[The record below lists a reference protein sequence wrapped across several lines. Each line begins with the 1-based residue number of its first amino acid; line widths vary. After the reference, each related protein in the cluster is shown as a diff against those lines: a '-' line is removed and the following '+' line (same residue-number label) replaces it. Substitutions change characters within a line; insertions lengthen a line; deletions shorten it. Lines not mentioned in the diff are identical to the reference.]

1 MYFFLFLYRNDCFV
15 LNGRGGAKVGS
26 EKGEI
31 KEEREII
38 SEL

>member
-15 LNGRGGAKVGS
+15 LNGGGAKVGS
-26 EKGEI
+26 GKGEI